1 MKSEVHYKKERTMKE
16 MLEEEIKRTK
26 IKDKSQKARELI
38 NEGHPDQISQVY
50 PYFDPSHVTDGLP
63 AQPNKTHPQPNRQPR
78 QASEP
83 QTIDEGTQTT
93 PAPHRHQH
101 QPTQPS
107 NNQNIETGKPTFKK
121 KAKPTW
127 AMTAAEHDAVED
139 QEVDDLLNFM
149 DHFDAQQ
156 YAQDVEVREM
166 MANLKDRV
174 GELKKEDNWK
184 ENWEKR
190 LKDRRKKKEEE
201 YIKEKESKM
210 PDDDMVAM
218 NGDTNGSQIGVM
230 GGSLG
235 SRGEARTVM
244 SERTQESI
252 NSIKEKLELQSQGK
266 GDWNKSV

>member
-1 MKSEVHYKKERTMKE
+1 MKE

-26 IKDKSQKARELI
+26 IKEKSQKARELI
-38 NEGHPDQISQVY
+38 KEGHSDQISQVY
-50 PYFDPSHVTDGLP
+50 PYFDPAQVTDG
-63 AQPNKTHPQPNRQPR
+63 AQHQPSKTYPQPNHQIRQVIQP
-78 QASEP
+78 A
-83 QTIDEGTQTT
+83 TIDEGTQTT
-93 PAPHRHQH
+93 PAPRRQQH
-101 QPTQPS
+101 QPTQPTI
-107 NNQNIETGKPTFKK
+107 NQNIDADKPTFKK
-121 KAKPTW
+121 KAKPAW

-139 QEVDDLLNFM
+139 KEVDDLLDFM
-149 DHFDAQQ
+149 DQFDAQK

-190 LKDRRKKKEEE
+190 LKDRRKKREEE

-210 PDDDMVAM
+210 PDDDMIAM
-218 NGDTNGSQIGVM
+218 NGDANGSQIGVM

-266 GDWNKSV
+266 GDWNKSVFISLL